1 MTVCKKNMVCEKS
14 FHLFLLLKMISLDLL
29 EGNMRSDIMCKHN
42 KETVTVALSFLDHP
56 MAQTLT
62 PDSVDIKR

>member
-1 MTVCKKNMVCEKS
+1 
-14 FHLFLLLKMISLDLL
+14 MISLDLL

-42 KETVTVALSFLDHP
+42 KESMTQLHYLSWTTQWLGHK
-56 MAQTLT
+56 T